1 MRRLH
6 LAIVA
11 TAALAAL
18 ALPGFAAAKPHH
30 KHPGRPALAELHT
43 RGSNGYR
50 ISVYA
55 LGPKA
60 VGLFVD
66 KGAFSISYELDGRVT
81 TRSLDA
87 NLGKLGHI
95 SLRLHVSSRH
105 SEALPGDGTCPASR
119 LVHEHGVFR
128 GSFNFRGEQGF
139 TTVSAHHIPG
149 EMSWATNPRCSS
161 RSARATSARVPRPL
175 RASAKK
181 HASYSAVIADHPSN
195 GRDTFFEALKEFPE
209 DDEDWELFA
218 AIDERRGRIDIHRD
232 AFVFAGPNM
241 VTVSDPGV
249 HPVSAE
255 VVAKAPLQGS
265 ATFTESPIAPA
276 LPWEGSLRISMPGIG
291 PVPLTGQGFH
301 TTVCSEKSFSRL
313 LGCQEAASLVAGD

>member
-18 ALPGFAAAKPHH
+18 AALALPGLAAAKPHH
-30 KHPGRPALAELHT
+30 KHPGRSALAELHT

-50 ISVYA
+50 ISVFSI
-55 LGPKA
+55 GPKDVA
-60 VGLFVD
+60 LFVD
-66 KGAFSISYELDGRVT
+66 KGAFSISYELHGRVT
-81 TRSLDA
+81 TRGLEA

-95 SLRLHVSSRH
+95 SLRFHVSSRH
-105 SEALPGDGTCPASR
+105 SETLTHDGGCPASR
-119 LVHEHGVFR
+119 IVDERGVFR

-139 TTVSAHHIPG
+139 TTVSTHHVRG
-149 EMSWATNPRCSS
+149 EVSWATNPSCSS
-161 RSARATSARVPRPL
+161 RSARASSARVPRLL

-181 HASYSAVIADHPSN
+181 HASYSAVIADHHSN

-209 DDEDWELFA
+209 DDEDWELYA
-218 AIDERRGRIDIHRD
+218 AIDERRGRIEIQRD
-232 AFVFAGPNM
+232 ALVFAGPNM

-249 HPVSAE
+249 HPASAG
-255 VVAKAPLQGS
+255 VMAKAPLQGS

-291 PVPLTGQGFH
+291 AVPLTGQGFH
-301 TTVCSEKSFSRL
+301 TTVCSEKSFNRL
-313 LGCQEAASLVAGD
+313 LDCQEAAL